1 MCGIAGILDSTAKR
15 PPQNDELIAMQC
27 ALRHRGPDGDG
38 HWISP
43 QGNIGLAHVRLA
55 IIDLSAKA
63 AQPMTDGLDKVWIT
77 FNGEIYNHASLR
89 KMLEEVGR
97 LFVTDHSDTE
107 VLIHALCQ
115 WGENAL
121 DKLEGMWAF
130 AWYNEKDGSL
140 LLSRDRFGEKPLY
153 IWQNDEGFYFSSEV
167 KGLAALA
174 GEWPQINEHQLLRSL
189 TNGYKSLY
197 KTKETFFLKV
207 KELSAG
213 TFFKINSKG
222 IGYTKQYWKNR

>member
-107 VLIHALCQ
+107 VLIHGYLE
-115 WGENAL
+115 WGIDGL
-121 DKLEGMWAF
+121 VQRLEGMYSF
-130 AWYNEKDGSL
+130 AIWDCERKKL
-140 LLSRDRFGEKPLY
+140 VLARDRIGIKPLY
-153 IWQNDEGFYFSSEV
+153 FT
-167 KGLAALA
+167 K
-174 GEWPQINEHQLLRSL
+174 
-189 TNGYKSLY
+189 TNGRFVFASEIKAILTDS
-197 KTKETFFLKV
+197 TIPRDVDPQAINHFLSFMITPAP
-207 KELSAG
+207 L
-213 TFFKINSKG
+213 TMFKNIF
-222 IGYTKQYWKNR
+222 